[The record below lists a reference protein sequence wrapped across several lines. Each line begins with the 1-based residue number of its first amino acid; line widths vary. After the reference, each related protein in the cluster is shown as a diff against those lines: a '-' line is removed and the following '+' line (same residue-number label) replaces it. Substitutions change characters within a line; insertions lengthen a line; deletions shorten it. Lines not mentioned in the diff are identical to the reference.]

1 MGGEDAP
8 PQEQMTVMGTTSF
21 QESEIGKLV
30 RGAVVIIAAALMI
43 LPAYINYELGP
54 TKTGFNA
61 VVSMAISLQ
70 LFAIGVILFIVAV
83 GKERFMPKSQPQ

>member
-1 MGGEDAP
+1 MS
-8 PQEQMTVMGTTSF
+8 TTSF
-21 QESEIGKLV
+21 RDTDAGRFV
-30 RGAVVIIAAALMI
+30 RGIVVVIAAVFMI

-54 TKTGFNA
+54 TKTGFNP

-83 GKERFMPKSQPQ
+83 GKEKFMPKPQPQ